1 MIRLLRA
8 SRNTYY
14 VHIYIII
21 LNKCIQREIC
31 LQKKKK
37 KIINMN
43 SSKKIT
49 EQQCRTAE
57 CDIICIKI
65 NKKKQYNFIIG

>member
-1 MIRLLRA
+1 MIRLLLA

-37 KIINMN
+37 KNNKYELVQKNNGATMPH
-43 SSKKIT
+43 
-49 EQQCRTAE
+49 CRMRYYMY
-57 CDIICIKI
+57 K
-65 NKKKQYNFIIG
+65 NK